1 MEINPIQ
8 LLLDCLHTDSAR
20 INERQLADL
29 PVVEWQALVEL
40 AQRQG
45 VGSTLYYV
53 IKTRGYDQFVPSAY
67 HNLLRNRY
75 LTNSVRHLVRRREL
89 AQVAGAMQ
97 DRHIPLLVLK
107 GAFLAEVLYSDAAM
121 REMGD
126 MDLLVPAEH
135 LREAVGVLEGLG
147 FTAQHP
153 YQHEDAISVLHHLP
167 GFIKSNGTRI
177 ELHWTFFSVE
187 EASRVKADS
196 IWDRAQSFS
205 MDGVSL
211 LGLCPEDLLLHVCG
225 HASHQHTFEMGLR
238 SIYDVAVIL
247 GEYREILD
255 WEQAMR
261 TATDWRW
268 QRGAYLMLR
277 MAHELLGAP
286 LPEGFLSQHRPSGFE
301 ERLYETACDHLLS
314 SEYRGGIVPKS
325 LASWH
330 IADLPGKMS
339 IFWHRLFLPKRVLA
353 AQYQVPSDSPL
364 IYFYYLPRLVDLLK
378 RYLIRGIHLLRGD
391 SPDTSFVEQKARL
404 LSWLQDE

>member
-1 MEINPIQ
+1 MINV
-8 LLLDCLHTDSAR
+8 LLDCLHMDPAR
-20 INERQLADL
+20 LNSLRLSTLNAA
-29 PVVEWQALVEL
+29 EWQALVEL

-45 VGSTLYYV
+45 VGGTLYYV
-53 IKTRGYDQFVPSAY
+53 IKTRGYDQFVPSEY
-67 HNLLRNRY
+67 HNSLRKHY

-89 AQVAGAMQ
+89 GQVARAMQ

-107 GAFLAEVLYSDAAM
+107 GAFLAEVLYPDAAM

-126 MDLLVPAEH
+126 MDLLVPAER
-135 LREAVGVLEGLG
+135 LKEAAGVLEGLG

-153 YQHEDAISVLHHLP
+153 YHHEDAISVLHHLP
-167 GFIKSNGTRI
+167 AFSKPNGIHI
-177 ELHWTFFSVE
+177 ELHWTFFSVG
-187 EASRVKADS
+187 EAPRVNADS

-247 GEYREILD
+247 CEYREILD
-255 WEQAMR
+255 WEQVMR

-286 LPEGFLSQHRPSGFE
+286 LSEGFLSQHRPSGFE
-301 ERLYETACDHLLS
+301 ERLYETACVHLLS

-330 IADLPGKMS
+330 IADLSGKMG

-353 AQYQVPSDSPL
+353 TQYHVPSDSPL